1 MDPPVTMSIDVIIIA
16 NLIVDNNSLVHFVFF
31 FSNKTRKLPK
41 IKNII
46 KNRLGLTSRGI

>member
-31 FSNKTRKLPK
+31 SKQNKKTT
-41 IKNII
+41 KNQEYHQ
-46 KNRLGLTSRGI
+46 KSFGLD

>member
-31 FSNKTRKLPK
+31 FQTKQENYQKSRISSK
-41 IKNII
+41 IVWA
-46 KNRLGLTSRGI
+46 

>member
-31 FSNKTRKLPK
+31 FFQTKQENYQKSRISSK
-41 IKNII
+41 IVWA
-46 KNRLGLTSRGI
+46 